1 MTDVRCI
8 WRSTADKVYFT
19 RLAHLALAHLVP
31 QVCAVLLTNQGEK
44 EARESGHS
52 SDGHPP

>member
-1 MTDVRCI
+1 MTDMRFI

-31 QVCAVLLTNQGEK
+31 QVCAVLPTNQGEK
-44 EARESGHS
+44 EAWESVHS
-52 SDGHPP
+52 SDEHPQ